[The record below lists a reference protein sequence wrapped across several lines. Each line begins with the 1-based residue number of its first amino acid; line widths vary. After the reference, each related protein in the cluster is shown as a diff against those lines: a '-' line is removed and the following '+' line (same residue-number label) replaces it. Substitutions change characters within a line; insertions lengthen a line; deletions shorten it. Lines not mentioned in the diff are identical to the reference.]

1 MPADEKTEKATPKR
15 RQDERKKGNVFQSND
30 VAAVCSMLVLFHS
43 LKALA
48 PHMYRNFRD
57 AMYMFMGMAA
67 DSDSFHQEAGR
78 EMLVKAMLLFLESAL
93 PLLFIGVLTAVAVTF
108 FQTRMAF
115 SMDILKFKMERIS
128 PLKGFKRM
136 FSIRS
141 VVELIKALIKITIL
155 GWVVYVFL
163 KGRMEELS
171 RLMEGTV
178 EGALIFTGNTVIS
191 LVDTVGVAFIFLA
204 SMDYLYQWWEYEKNL
219 RMSKQEIK
227 EEYKQ
232 TEGDPQIKGK
242 IREKQRQMASMR
254 MMQNVPKADVIVRN
268 PTHYAVALGYD
279 ADRNRAP
286 VVLAKGADHLALKIV
301 EVGEANGVY
310 ILEDRPLAR
319 GLYASVEV
327 DMEIPEE
334 YYQTVAKI
342 LAFVYKLND
351 KKL

>member
-115 SMDILKFKMERIS
+115 SMDVLKFKMERIS